1 MVRRPSAVLS
11 VAVRSAA
18 VCCCPS
24 CMYLRFCARTGQLEL
39 HKTDRLRVYAIVRH
53 ISIYPWLCPCVC
65 VRVWQAQ
72 GTTIYCHT
80 LPALVLEEL
89 YQKQDQ
95 EYTSTH
101 SRPAVAV
108 RLAAPHRTPRV

>member
-53 ISIYPWLCPCVC
+53 ISIYPVAVS
-65 VRVWQAQ
+65 VRVRPGLASS
-72 GTTIYCHT
+72 GHHDL
-80 LPALVLEEL
+80 LPYSAC
-89 YQKQDQ
+89 
-95 EYTSTH
+95 
-101 SRPAVAV
+101 
-108 RLAAPHRTPRV
+108 PRA